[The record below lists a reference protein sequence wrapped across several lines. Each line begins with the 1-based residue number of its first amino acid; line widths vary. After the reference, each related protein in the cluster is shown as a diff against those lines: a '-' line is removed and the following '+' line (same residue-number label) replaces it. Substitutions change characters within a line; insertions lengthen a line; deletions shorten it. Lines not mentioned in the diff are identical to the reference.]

1 VSSVQLPAPAESRL
15 QALLWQRRSQ
25 RRFAEDA
32 LSVAAVGRL
41 LWAAQGVTDA
51 EGRRA
56 APSAGGLYPLE
67 MLLVCGRVEGV
78 APGIYRYRPN
88 SHALARCVEGDQRT
102 ALARVCWDQDFVA
115 TAAAIAAICAISRK
129 TTRKYGERGLR
140 YVHIEAGHV
149 AQNICLMATEL
160 ALHACVVGA
169 FSDNDVA
176 QVLQLGPEEAPLA
189 LLPVGMPPAR

>member
-1 VSSVQLPAPAESRL
+1 VNSVRLPAPAEGRL
-15 QALLWQRRSQ
+15 QALLRQRRSHRQ
-25 RRFAEDA
+25 FAEEP
-32 LSVAAVGRL
+32 LTVAAVGQL
-41 LWAAQGVTDA
+41 LWAAQGVTG
-51 EGRRA
+51 EGRRV
-56 APSAGGLYPLE
+56 APSAGALYPLE
-67 MLLVCGRVEGV
+67 VLLVAGRVDGI
-78 APGIYRYRPN
+78 APGIYRYRFG
-88 SHALARCVEGDQRT
+88 SHALARCMEGDQRA
-102 ALARVCWDQDFVA
+102 ALARACWDQDFVA
-115 TAAAIAAICAISRK
+115 TAAAVVAICATHAK